1 MATTRRQ
8 VLRRIVDGLDADL
21 DRPLPFGYAT
31 GDPEALTA
39 DLDDVLR
46 RVVGQLA
53 GKSAAEV
60 AEDQLNRARR
70 LRRTGAGR
78 LAVAVDPTLLTDD
91 LHLRRRVGTALGMEV
106 GADGG
111 VVVQLDDRRLRMPTA
126 AGAAMAVVV
135 AQTELTVGE
144 LVGLDRQ
151 SRVVLA
157 GRLIREGALELA
169 GLSSR

>member
-1 MATTRRQ
+1 M
-8 VLRRIVDGLDADL
+8 
-21 DRPLPFGYAT
+21 
-31 GDPEALTA
+31 
-39 DLDDVLR
+39 
-46 RVVGQLA
+46 
-53 GKSAAEV
+53 
-60 AEDQLNRARR
+60 
-70 LRRTGAGR
+70 
-78 LAVAVDPTLLTDD
+78 
-91 LHLRRRVGTALGMEV
+91 GMEF

-111 VVVQLDDRRLRMPTA
+111 VVVQLDDRRLRMPAA

-157 GRLIREGALELA
+157 GRLIREGVLELA